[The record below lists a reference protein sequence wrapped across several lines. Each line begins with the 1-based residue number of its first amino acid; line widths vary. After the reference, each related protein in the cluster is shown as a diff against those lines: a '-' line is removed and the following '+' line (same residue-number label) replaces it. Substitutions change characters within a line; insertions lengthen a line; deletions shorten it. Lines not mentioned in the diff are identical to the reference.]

1 MINNPPEPGIELNI
15 VKVKILPEIL
25 EDDRN
30 VAESIQAIQ
39 ENQTVDERLVQK
51 EKFSVIKCRYSV
63 VLQKYSHLM
72 I

>member
-1 MINNPPEPGIELNI
+1 M
-15 VKVKILPEIL
+15 KVKILPEIL

-51 EKFSVIKCRYSV
+51 EKFSGIKYRYSV